1 MRLLAVVSK
10 LTGVSTTVESSA
22 VTLNAPS
29 IVKLS
34 VARDE
39 ISQLTRINQDLV
51 VRLHS
56 GETITI
62 KNFYVTN
69 DLGAS
74 QLVLAENDGTLWWVE
89 NPQAGLHF
97 EQIADINELLVTSGA
112 SHEAGGAVWPWVLAG
127 AVAAGGIAA
136 IASSGGGDS
145 HHHSDGDNPP
155 PDNTNPDGNPPDNS
169 NPGGSNPNGNT
180 PGSSNPVDT
189 TPPLAPGEL
198 LISADGKTVSGEVEA
213 GSLITIKDPSGNV
226 VGEGKADSD
235 GKFSIDL
242 TAPQISGEQLTVT
255 ATDDAGNTGP
265 SATIDAPNIPLPDT
279 PVITAAIDDAAP
291 LTGTLSN
298 NQFTNDNTPTL
309 EGTGSAGTVIHI
321 YANGQEIGS
330 TTVDTSGNWHFAI
343 TSALADGENH
353 FTAIATNVKGESSES
368 ARFTLTIDT
377 LSPDAPRVE
386 LMADNTGLLTG
397 PLQNNDR
404 TDEAKPLFS
413 GQGEAGNTIT
423 IKEGSTVI
431 GSATVDENGRWTFT
445 PTTPLS
451 DGEHTF
457 TVEQSD
463 KAGNASRVTT
473 TPTIIVD
480 TTPPDAAII
489 DNVAKDGTTVSGTAE
504 AGSTVSIYDPAG
516 NYLGSTI
523 TGENN
528 HFSITLNPAQTHGER
543 LEARIQ
549 DAVGNIGPAT
559 EFTASDSQYPAQPT
573 ILTVTDDAGAVTGL
587 LKNGDATDDNRP
599 TLSGTA
605 EPGSTISIND
615 NGFPVPSFPPIVAD
629 ADGKW
634 SFTPSLALADGDHV
648 FTATATNDR
657 GTSGQSVAF
666 TIDIDTQPPVLE
678 GLAVSDVGDRLTGT
692 TEAGSTVVIK
702 DSLGN
707 TLGSGTAGDD
717 GTFSIGISP
726 AKINGETLSISV
738 TDKAA
743 NSGPVETLNAPDKT
757 APAAPNGLI
766 VATDGLSVS
775 GQAEA
780 GATVTIRD
788 SSNTVLGSAVA
799 NGNGQF
805 IVPLNAAQ
813 TNGQALIATATD
825 IANNESAA
833 ATVDAPDSTAPEMPK
848 NVVISEDG
856 ASISGTAEPG
866 SSITITTPDG
876 TPLGS
881 GKADGEGHFTLP
893 LAPAQTNGEQVTVT
907 ATDSANNVS
916 PPTTA
921 QAPDITAPDKP
932 IITQVLDD
940 VESFTGPL
948 VNGQTTN
955 DNRPTLS
962 GTAEAGA
969 RVEIFDNGV
978 SLGLATLQPNG
989 GWTFTPS
996 QNLGEG
1002 AHRLTVIATD
1012 AKGNASPAGNES
1024 PESISFTLRIDTQ
1037 APDAPQIVSAAI
1049 TGGEGEVLLANGSIT
1064 NQRMPTLS
1072 GTGEPGA
1079 IITLYNNGVELA
1091 TVQVNPQGSWTYPLT
1106 RNLSEGLNIL
1116 TATATDAAGNSS
1128 PTSGVFSVTLDTQ
1141 PPAQPDAP
1149 LISDNVAPVIGNI
1162 GNNGAT
1168 NDTTPTFS
1176 GTGEIGSTIILYNNG
1191 SEIGRTTVGDN
1202 GSWNFTPAALTPETY
1217 TITVT
1222 ETDIAGNI
1230 SPPSASVTFTLDTT
1244 APANPVITFAED
1256 NVGEVQDTIVSGA
1269 TTDDNTPVIHG
1280 TGDIGSVI
1288 TLYNGSSVV
1297 GVVTVDETGTWTLP
1311 VTSALPDGV
1320 YTLTAIA
1327 ADAAG
1332 NSSGVSNSFTFTVD
1346 TVPLQPP
1353 VVNEILDDV
1362 APVTGP
1368 LTDGAFT
1375 NDRTLTINGS
1385 GENGSTVTI
1394 YDNGVAI
1401 GTALVTDGVWTFNTS
1416 ELSEAS
1422 HALTFSATDDAGN
1435 TTAQTQPIT
1444 ITVDITAPP
1453 APTIQTVADDGTRVA
1468 GLADPYATV
1477 EIHHADGTLVGS
1489 AVANGTGEF
1498 VVTLSPAQTDG
1509 GTLTAIAIDRAG
1521 NNGPATNF
1529 PASDS
1534 GLPAVPAITAI
1545 EDDVGSIQGNIAAG
1559 GATDDTMPT
1568 LRGTTDIGSTV
1579 EVFIDGDSAGFA
1591 TVDASGNWIFEIAT
1605 PLSESTHYFTVQATN
1620 ANGPGGLSAPV
1631 GITVDL
1637 SAPAQPV
1644 ITSATDDVPGMT
1656 GTLDN
1661 GALTNDSRPTL
1672 NGTGEA
1678 GATIRIL
1685 DNGVEIGSATVD
1697 QSGNWRFTPNT
1708 PLESN
1713 AHIFTAVAT
1722 DPAGNSGQLS
1732 DGFTLNIDA
1741 QAPDVPVITSVID
1754 DNNQPTVPVLPGQ
1767 STDDRQPILN
1777 GTGEP
1782 GATITIFDNG
1792 TPLGTA
1798 QVGENGSW
1806 TFPVPR
1812 NLSEGSHNLT
1822 VSATDPAGNTSA
1834 VSAPW
1839 TIVVDITP
1847 PAIPVLTSVVDD
1859 QPGITGNLVSGQL
1872 TNDATP
1878 TLNGRGE
1885 AGATINV
1892 YLDGNPAS
1900 IGTTTVNS
1908 DGTWSFTPQT
1918 PLANGSHTFTL
1929 SATDPAGNSSAVSSG
1944 FVLTIDTT
1952 PPAAPVIASVA
1963 DNTAPVTGIVPNGG
1977 STNETRPTLSGTGE
1991 AGTTISIYNGSALV
2005 GTAQVQANGS
2015 WSFTPSTSLG
2025 AGVWNL
2031 TATAT
2036 DAAGNTSAASEIRS
2050 FTIDTTAPAAPVID
2064 TVYDGT
2070 GPITGNL
2077 SSGQITDEARPV
2089 ISGTREANTTIRLY
2103 DNGTL
2108 LAEIPAD
2115 NSSSWRYTPDASL
2128 ATGNHVITVIAVDA
2142 AGNASPVSDSVNFVV
2157 DTTPPLTPVI
2167 TSVSDDQA
2175 PGLGTIANGQ
2185 NTNDPTPTFS
2195 GTAEAGATITL
2206 YENGTVIGTTTA
2218 QPDGAWSVS
2227 TSTLAS
2233 GTHVITAVATDAA
2246 GNSSPNSTA
2255 FTLTVDTTAPQTPI
2269 LTSVVDD
2276 VAGGVTGNLA
2286 NGQITN
2292 DNRPTLNGT
2301 AEAGSVVSIY
2311 DGDTLLGVTSANAS
2325 GAWSFTPTTG
2335 LNDGTR
2341 TLTVTA
2347 TDPAGNVSP
2356 ATSGFTIVVD
2366 TLAPTVPL
2374 ITSIVDDVPNNT
2386 GAIGNG
2392 QSTNDTQPTLN
2403 GTAEANSAVSIF
2415 DNGALVATVN
2425 ANASGNWSWTPTAS
2439 LGQGSH
2445 AYSVSAADAAGN
2457 VSAASPSTTIIVD
2470 TIAPGAPGNL
2480 VINATG
2486 NRVTGTAEAGSTVT
2500 ITSETGVVLGTATA
2514 DGTGSFTAT
2523 LTPAQTN
2530 GQPLL
2535 AFAQDKAGNTGIAAG
2550 FTAPD
2555 TRVPEAPIITNVVDD
2570 VGIYTGA
2577 IANGQV
2583 TNDAQ
2588 PTLNGTAQA
2597 GATVS
2602 IYNNGALLG
2611 TTTANASGNWSF
2623 TPTGNL
2629 TEGSH
2634 AFTATATNANGTGS
2648 VSTAATV
2655 IVDTLAPGT
2664 PSGTLS
2670 ADGGSLSGQAEAN
2683 STVTVTLAGGVTLT
2697 TTAGSNGAW
2706 SLTLPTKQIEG
2717 QLINVTATDAAGNA
2731 SGTLGITAPILPL
2744 AARDNIT
2751 SLDLTSTAVT
2761 STQNYSDYGLLL
2773 VGALGNV
2780 ASVLGNDTAQVEFT
2794 IAEGGTGDVTI
2805 DAAATGIV
2813 LSLLSTQEIVVQR
2826 YDTSLGTWTTIVN
2839 TAVGD
2844 FANLLTL
2851 TGSGVTLNLN
2861 GLGEGQYRVLTYNT
2875 SLLAT
2880 GSYTSLDVDV
2890 HQTSA
2895 GIISGP
2901 TISTGNVMADDT
2913 APTGTTVTAI
2923 TNANGV
2929 STPVGAGGV
2938 DILGQYGTLHI
2949 NQDGSY
2955 TYTLTKP
2962 TAGYGHKESFTYT
2975 ITQNGVG
2982 SSAAQLVINLGPA
2995 PVPGSVIA
3003 TDNNAS
3009 LVFDTHVSYVNN
3021 GPSTQSGVTVLS
3033 VGLGNVL
3040 NANLLDDMTNPI
3052 IFNVEEGATR
3062 TMTLQ
3067 GTVGGVS
3074 LVSTFDLYVYRFND
3088 AIQQYEQFRVQKGWI
3103 NTLLLAGQSQPLTLT
3118 LPGGEYLF
3126 VLNTASGISVLTGYT
3141 LAISQDHTYAVD
3153 SITANTTGN
3162 VLTNDV
3168 APTDALLTEVNG
3180 VAIAATG
3187 TTEVNGLYGSLII
3200 DARGNYT
3207 YTLKNGVGADS
3218 IKTPDS
3224 FIYTLKAPNGDTDT
3238 ASLNITPTARALDAI
3253 NDVSDTLS
3261 VATLQDTAAWLDS
3274 SVGSASWG
3282 LLGKSG
3288 SGSGT
3293 FDVATGTVLKG
3304 ASLVFDVSTL
3314 ITLGNLN
3321 ISWAIQENG
3330 TVIRNGTV
3338 PVANITLGS
3347 ATVTVNLSGLELDA
3361 GTYTLNFTGT
3371 NTLAGAATI
3380 TPRVIGTTVDLDN
3393 FETSG
3398 THTVLGNIFDGSDAA
3413 GAMDQLNTVNTRLSI
3428 SGYNGSAATLDAAA
3442 NTTSATIQGHY
3453 GTLQINLDG
3462 AYTYTLN
3469 NGVAMSSITSK
3480 EVFTY
3485 QLDDKIG
3492 HTDSATLTIDMAPQI
3507 VSTNQNDVLIG
3518 SAYGDTLIYHL
3529 LNGADATGGNGADR
3543 WQNFSTAQGDK
3554 IDIHELLTG
3563 WDHQAATLGNFVQV
3577 HTSGAN
3583 TVISVDRDGA
3593 GSAFKSTD
3601 LVTLENV
3608 QLTLND
3614 LLQNNHLITGG

>member
-198 LISADGKTVSGEVEA
+198 LISADGKTVSGEAEA

-1176 GTGEIGSTIILYNNG
+1176 GTGEIGSTIIFYNNG

-3543 WQNFSTAQGDK
+3543 WQNFSTTQGDK